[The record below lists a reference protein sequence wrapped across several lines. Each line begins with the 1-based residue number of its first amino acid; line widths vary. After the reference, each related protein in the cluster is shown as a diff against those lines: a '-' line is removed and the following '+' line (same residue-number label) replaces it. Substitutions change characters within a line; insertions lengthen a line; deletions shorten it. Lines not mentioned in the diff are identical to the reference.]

1 MTKIV
6 FAVNGSE
13 DASPEEIDLIQEL
26 IDGNVSFFSSIQEM
40 LDDPDDFSECVVFI
54 GEISDFGTVKN
65 NPKFIS
71 TKVEKKTVK
80 VSKK

>member
-13 DASPEEIDLIQEL
+13 DTSPEEINLVQEL
-26 IDGNVSFFSSIQEM
+26 IDGTVSFFGSVQEM
-40 LDDPDDFSECVVFI
+40 LDDGDDFSECVVFI
-54 GEISDFGTVKN
+54 GEILDFGTVKN

-71 TKVEKKTVK
+71 TKVEKKTTK
-80 VSKK
+80 TSKK

>member
-13 DASPEEIDLIQEL
+13 DASPEEINLVQEL
-26 IDGNVSFFSSIQEM
+26 IDGNVSFFGSIQEM
-40 LDDPDDFSECVVFI
+40 LDNEDDFSECVVFV
-54 GEISDFGTVKN
+54 GEILDFGTVKN

-71 TKVEKKTVK
+71 SKVEKMT
-80 VSKK
+80 VSKRRK

>member
-13 DASPEEIDLIQEL
+13 DASPEEINLVQEL
-26 IDGNVSFFSSIQEM
+26 IDGNVSFFGSIQEM
-40 LDDPDDFSECVVFI
+40 LDDGDDFSECVIFV
-54 GEISDFGTVKN
+54 GEILDFGTVRN

-71 TKVEKKTVK
+71 SKVEKKVVK
-80 VSKK
+80 TSKK

>member
-13 DASPEEIDLIQEL
+13 NDAPDTIDLVQEL
-26 IDGNVSFFSSIQEM
+26 IDGNVSFFGSVQEM
-40 LDDPDDFSECVVFI
+40 LDDEDDFSECVIFI
-54 GEISDFGTVKN
+54 GEILDFGTVKN

-71 TKVEKKTVK
+71 TKVEKKSTK
-80 VSKK
+80 TSKK

>member
-13 DASPEEIDLIQEL
+13 DASPDEINLVQEL

-40 LDDPDDFSECVVFI
+40 LEDSDDFSECVVFI
-54 GEISDFGTVKN
+54 GEILDFGTVKN